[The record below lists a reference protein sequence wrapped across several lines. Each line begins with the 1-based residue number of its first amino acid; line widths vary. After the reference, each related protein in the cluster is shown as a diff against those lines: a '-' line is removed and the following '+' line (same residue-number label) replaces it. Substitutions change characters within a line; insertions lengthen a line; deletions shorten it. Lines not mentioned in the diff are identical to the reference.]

1 MQRIPNAFVNLMLS
15 KRTVIKDFI
24 LRDRRGRDW
33 HVKARHIGDELYF
46 DDGWK
51 QFREENSLEEDD
63 FLVFTH
69 IENNIFRF
77 KILQLSSVCE
87 KKKVSDVEENNN
99 MEDEEEDDD
108 GDDDDE
114 DDDYE
119 YAAAAD
125 DDDDDYDIMAEEEDH
140 DDDIMTEEEH
150 HDTDDDGDDDDENE
164 RMYKEI
170 SRSKHQHCR
179 TCKCKSCKF

>member
-1 MQRIPNAFVNLMLS
+1 MRS

>member
-1 MQRIPNAFVNLMLS
+1 LQRIPNAFVNLMLS
-15 KRTVIKDFI
+15 KRKVIKDFI
-24 LRDRRGRDW
+24 LRDCRGRDW
-33 HVKARHIGDELYF
+33 HVKARRIGDELYF

-77 KILQLSSVCE
+77 KILELSSMCE
-87 KKKVSDVEENNN
+87 KKKVTDVEENNK
-99 MEDEEEDDD
+99 MEDEEEDDA
-108 GDDDDE
+108 GEDDDAADDE
-114 DDDYE
+114 DDYDDDN
-119 YAAAAD
+119 D
-125 DDDDDYDIMAEEEDH
+125 DDDDIMAEK
-140 DDDIMTEEEH
+140 EH
-150 HDTDDDGDDDDENE
+150 HDTDDDGDDDEEYIKMKEKENE

-179 TCKCKSCKF
+179 TCKCKACKF